1 MEIENIN
8 VLYNTGE
15 QIDKKQFTTK
25 MGKAI
30 DIHRRLKTYLTFY

>member
-25 MGKAI
+25 MGK
-30 DIHRRLKTYLTFY
+30 RN